1 MFIAANILS
10 SSVIPQ
16 LTGSI
21 RSQVSGSSS
30 FQQQLFGANNV
41 KGLDLN
47 QNKLESLLESL
58 PEEIDVETLKQLKE
72 LLNGN
77 QTDSD
82 QLQQL
87 VENFESNRETKD
99 PLAKLLTKEI
109 DVDTLKN
116 LKELL
121 SGNQTNLAHLPELST
136 KQLALIEE
144 LSIIF
149 QDSKTISKTQLMQS
163 VQPDQL
169 ETLAEIIT
177 MLSQQENSTE
187 KDTWINQIMVVPV
200 NSILNTKD
208 QSEKVTSIVNQV
220 EALLNKLEQN
230 KLTNQDVKQLQDV
243 LKQWSQ
249 LDQSAKT
256 NAQALLAATAH
267 PKSNEVWNKLLE
279 NFQNRLALEKN
290 YGQSQKVT
298 QQDIAKWI
306 SNALENQGGN
316 INQEQ
321 SQSKTELQTLMNQQV
336 NSKVQQFVIHT
347 QQTNT
352 DQQLAQKQLMEQ
364 FQQAIQKSNFM
375 KMTNGASQ
383 LMLRLQ
389 PEHLGDVMVKLT
401 QVNGEMIVK
410 MIVASQ
416 GAKELLE
423 GNLNQLRHMFSPQ
436 QVVIERQENLTQTG
450 QEKLSDENNDSLDE
464 NSQNQS
470 DQHDG
475 QQNDSEEQEQI
486 NFHDLLMDA
495 KV

>member
-256 NAQALLAATAH
+256 NAKRYWQ
-267 PKSNEVWNKLLE
+267 
-279 NFQNRLALEKN
+279 
-290 YGQSQKVT
+290 
-298 QQDIAKWI
+298 
-306 SNALENQGGN
+306 
-316 INQEQ
+316 
-321 SQSKTELQTLMNQQV
+321 
-336 NSKVQQFVIHT
+336 
-347 QQTNT
+347 
-352 DQQLAQKQLMEQ
+352 QQL
-364 FQQAIQKSNFM
+364 I
-375 KMTNGASQ
+375 
-383 LMLRLQ
+383 
-389 PEHLGDVMVKLT
+389 
-401 QVNGEMIVK
+401 
-410 MIVASQ
+410 
-416 GAKELLE
+416 
-423 GNLNQLRHMFSPQ
+423 LNRMRFGIS
-436 QVVIERQENLTQTG
+436 
-450 QEKLSDENNDSLDE
+450 S
-464 NSQNQS
+464 
-470 DQHDG
+470 
-475 QQNDSEEQEQI
+475 
-486 NFHDLLMDA
+486 
-495 KV
+495 